1 MTVIAILIFSALGFS
16 GFLALD
22 IPALRRHRWG
32 LSGLI
37 LLATLSLITAFV
49 IATREGTPLGIP
61 SVGRWIGIPMMI
73 LGISLMI
80 YSTLIEIPL
89 ALIRSPSTYIRDV
102 YKNGTYA
109 LCRHPGF
116 LWMLIYL
123 IGVVLVYNLMSAVEL
138 AVYWMALELMVVT
151 IQDRVIFPR
160 QFPSYRTYQLTT
172 PFVIPTLSSL
182 KASLIF
188 NTKVIHD

>member
-1 MTVIAILIFSALGFS
+1 MTLIVVLLFSALGFS

-22 IPALRRHRWG
+22 IPALQRHRWG

-37 LLATLSLITAFV
+37 LLAVLSLITAFV
-49 IATREGTPLGIP
+49 LATREGIPLGIP
-61 SVGRWIGIPMMI
+61 SIWRWIGIPMMI
-73 LGISLMI
+73 LGIGMMV

-89 ALIRSPSTYIRDV
+89 ASLRSPPLYIKDV
-102 YKNGTYA
+102 YQKGTYA

-123 IGVVLVYNLMSAVEL
+123 IGFVLVYNLVSAAEL
-138 AVYWMALELMVVT
+138 AIYWMALELMVIIV
-151 IQDRVIFPR
+151 QDQVIFPR

-172 PFVIPTLSSL
+172 PFILPTL
-182 KASLIF
+182 ASLRTF
-188 NTKVIHD
+188 LFQYKGDS